1 MGWVNPGVMVKPFED
16 AMNALTIGEIS
27 DPVQTQFGWHI
38 LQVLDRRQ
46 FDDTE
51 EYRRNQAREAVR
63 QRKIEPAIRD
73 EAFVEV
79 RL

>member
-1 MGWVNPGVMVKPFED
+1 MVKPFEE
-16 AMNALTIGEIS
+16 AMNALPIGEIS
-27 DPVQTQFGWHI
+27 NPVQTQFGWHI

-51 EYRRNQAREAVR
+51 EYKRNQAREAVR
-63 QRKIEPAIRD
+63 QRKIEPAMANWLRRIRD

>member
-1 MGWVNPGVMVKPFED
+1 MVKPFEE
-16 AMNALTIGEIS
+16 AMDKLAIGEIS
-27 DPVQTQFGWHI
+27 DPIETRFGWHI
-38 LQVLDRRQ
+38 IQVLDRRQ

-51 EYRRNQAREAVR
+51 EYKRNQARETVR
-63 QRKIEPAIRD
+63 QNKIEPALANWLRRIRD